1 MNTTWII
8 IWAVVL
14 AVLVGVLV
22 YLYFKGNKLQKEQAE
37 SREKLLTQSQQV
49 TMLVIDK
56 KRMPLKESGL
66 PQVVIDSTPKRMRRA
81 KVPVVKAKIGPRVT
95 NLIADE
101 EVYDLIPVKAEIRA
115 MVSGIYITSIN
126 NFRKAPVPEPEK
138 KGLMDKLRSK
148 GTKASRELAENQKEA
163 DKAAEKKAK
172 KNASKNAGQNNNQN
186 SGKHSGSKSKK
197 KKKK

>member
-1 MNTTWII
+1 MNTWII
-8 IWAVVL
+8 VWAVVMI
-14 AVLVGVLV
+14 VLIGVLIF
-22 YLYFKGNKLQKEQAE
+22 LYFKGNKLQKEQQE
-37 SREKLLTQSQQV
+37 SREKLMSQSQQV

-101 EVYDLIPVKAEIRA
+101 EVYDLIPVRAEIRA

-138 KGLMDKLRSK
+138 KGLASKLRSK
-148 GTKASRELAENQKEA
+148 TTQ
-163 DKAAEKKAK
+163 
-172 KNASKNAGQNNNQN
+172 ASKEVAEARNT
-186 SGKHSGSKSKK
+186 SEKGKNKNKK
-197 KKKK
+197 KKKNK